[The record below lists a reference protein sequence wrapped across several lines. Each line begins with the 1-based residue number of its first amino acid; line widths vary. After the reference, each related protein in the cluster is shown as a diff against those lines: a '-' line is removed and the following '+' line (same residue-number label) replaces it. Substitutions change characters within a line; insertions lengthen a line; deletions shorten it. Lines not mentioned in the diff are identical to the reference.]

1 MTWCVPVLMQGAEI
15 RELTQG
21 PERGC
26 QPARPAA
33 SGPVLGLTC
42 LFLPGRYLG
51 LMLLSVEELGI
62 SQLSSLTPGRE
73 ALNPHTPP
81 PVPTVSCSGPNA
93 SLVGAVHLRGRALE
107 VDVDASQALDLSGVT
122 GPGPGAAG
130 AQQEALDSGFG
141 TGGAPRGGGL
151 GVRELVVEALMLL
164 WMGFASPLS
173 QGSSL
178 R

>member
-73 ALNPHTPP
+73 ALNPHIPP
-81 PVPTVSCSGPNA
+81 PSPTVSYSAQNT
-93 SLVGAVHLRGRALE
+93 LRVGAADLRGRALE
-107 VDVDASQALDLSGVT
+107 VDVGASQ
-122 GPGPGAAG
+122 GPCPQRS
-130 AQQEALDSGFG
+130 QQGLGLG
-141 TGGAPRGGGL
+141 QQGKPRGN
-151 GVRELVVEALMLL
+151 
-164 WMGFASPLS
+164 
-173 QGSSL
+173 
-178 R
+178 

>member
-15 RELTQG
+15 RELTRG

-62 SQLSSLTPGRE
+62 SQLSSLHTWQRGPEPSHTSTQPHSVLFCTKHPPCRGCRPPRPGPGGGRGC
-73 ALNPHTPP
+73 
-81 PVPTVSCSGPNA
+81 VPRP
-93 SLVGAVHLRGRALE
+93 
-107 VDVDASQALDLSGVT
+107 LSPAESA

-130 AQQEALDSGFG
+130 E
-141 TGGAPRGGGL
+141 TPRKL
-151 GVRELVVEALMLL
+151 SFVRVPV
-164 WMGFASPLS
+164 F
-173 QGSSL
+173 SSKQSINAKNS
-178 R
+178 